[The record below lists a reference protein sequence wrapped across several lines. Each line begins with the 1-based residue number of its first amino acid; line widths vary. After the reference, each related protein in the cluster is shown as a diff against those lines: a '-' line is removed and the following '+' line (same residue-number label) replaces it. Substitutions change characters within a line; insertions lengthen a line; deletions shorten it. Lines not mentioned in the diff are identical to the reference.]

1 MAIDFDMMSVVAYC
15 LLDAKHNKKDFDRDF
30 NRFIVKED
38 MLSIATNKA
47 QAEGRLDEFLSYVD
61 NQVAVNVVYGCDDKS
76 RLSVAIENAYLA
88 ESVRA
93 KLYGNDSFGDV
104 AHAVYE
110 KFEGKIIPEEFVGSA
125 QYVNNFIKG
134 SFGENNLVYALS
146 DKISEKEVADGYLLD
161 TERLSDWE
169 LDTYPIYDVVDAY
182 RLGAYERFSSEREEH
197 IDLISYANDL
207 DTFEST
213 FDCRKYAGGVVKSRL
228 RSVLESSF
236 EREFVQA
243 SSRVYFNKNL
253 NGGNLNLLKD
263 ATTYFMDNKLL
274 FDKVADTH
282 VVDGMMRDKLTDVA
296 KDVLGM
302 SCDKVMRG
310 EDRAQ
315 VICGVGLEQFY
326 RDHVGKFAGTR
337 VIQSFVDNDKIKE
350 PGKSKFYGDLREY
363 LDAQT
368 CAKYD
373 SKFGAHK
380 KFDGSK
386 YAKTKRKV
394 LNVPFDA
401 DADKQSTDDDDF
413 DK

>member
-1 MAIDFDMMSVVAYC
+1 M
-15 LLDAKHNKKDFDRDF
+15 
-30 NRFIVKED
+30 
-38 MLSIATNKA
+38 
-47 QAEGRLDEFLSYVD
+47 
-61 NQVAVNVVYGCDDKS
+61 
-76 RLSVAIENAYLA
+76 
-88 ESVRA
+88 
-93 KLYGNDSFGDV
+93 
-104 AHAVYE
+104 
-110 KFEGKIIPEEFVGSA
+110 
-125 QYVNNFIKG
+125 
-134 SFGENNLVYALS
+134 VYALS

-161 TERLSDWE
+161 TEVLSDWE

-207 DTFEST
+207 DTFESK
-213 FDCRKYAGGVVKSRL
+213 FDCRKYAGDVVKSRL

-263 ATTYFMDNKLL
+263 ATTYFMDNKSL

-282 VVDGMMRDKLTDVA
+282 VVDGMMRDKLTDAA

-380 KFDGSK
+380 NFDGSK
-386 YAKTKRKV
+386 YAKTKRKT
-394 LNVPFDA
+394 LNVPFEVDV
-401 DADKQSTDDDDF
+401 DKQSTDDDDF

>member
-15 LLDAKHNKKDFDRDF
+15 LPDAKHNKKDFDRDF
-30 NRFIVKED
+30 NRFIVKQD

-61 NQVAVNVVYGCDDKS
+61 NQVAVDVVRGCDDKS

-93 KLYGNDSFGDV
+93 KLYGNESFGDV

-161 TERLSDWE
+161 TEGLSDWE

-207 DTFEST
+207 DAFESK
-213 FDCRKYAGGVVKSRL
+213 FDCRKYAGDVVKSRL

-263 ATTYFMDNKLL
+263 ATTYFMDNKPL

-282 VVDGMMRDKLTDVA
+282 VADGMMRDKLTDVA
-296 KDVLGM
+296 KLHLWIYNYELDCHLIVPDYEEMMDDNLIYYTPSKMADDV
-302 SCDKVMRG
+302 DY
-310 EDRAQ
+310 
-315 VICGVGLEQFY
+315 Y
-326 RDHVGKFAGTR
+326 RLMQDSAMFHDWQR
-337 VIQSFVDNDKIKE
+337 
-350 PGKSKFYGDLREY
+350 R
-363 LDAQT
+363 LDE
-368 CAKYD
+368 
-373 SKFGAHK
+373 S
-380 KFDGSK
+380 S
-386 YAKTKRKV
+386 RKV
-394 LNVPFDA
+394 LNLPSEPEDESEKEF
-401 DADKQSTDDDDF
+401 
-413 DK
+413 

>member
-1 MAIDFDMMSVVAYC
+1 MAIDFAMMSVVAYC
-15 LLDAKHNKKDFDRDF
+15 LPDAKHNKKDFDRDF
-30 NRFIVKED
+30 NRFIEKQD

-146 DKISEKEVADGYLLD
+146 DKISEKEVADGYLL
-161 TERLSDWE
+161 
-169 LDTYPIYDVVDAY
+169 
-182 RLGAYERFSSEREEH
+182 
-197 IDLISYANDL
+197 
-207 DTFEST
+207 
-213 FDCRKYAGGVVKSRL
+213 
-228 RSVLESSF
+228 
-236 EREFVQA
+236 

-263 ATTYFMDNKLL
+263 ATTYFMDNKPL

-326 RDHVGKFAGTR
+326 RDHVGKFAGKR

-373 SKFGAHK
+373 SKFEAHK
-380 KFDGSK
+380 NFDGSK
-386 YAKTKRKV
+386 YAKTKRKT
-394 LNVPFDA
+394 LNVPFEV